1 MADDK
6 LFRLEIISPDRVFY
20 QGDAAMVEMCIRD
33 REITEYAVREQGMKT
48 LKESA
53 VERVKLGITTV
64 DELLKVAYYS

>member
-1 MADDK
+1 M
-6 LFRLEIISPDRVFY
+6 ITNRV
-20 QGDAAMVEMCIRD
+20 AME
-33 REITEYAVREQGMKT
+33 EITDYAVREPGMRT